1 MLTPQDIKN
10 ITAAGIATGREVFAT
25 KEDITGL
32 EQRLGQRLDVL
43 TTAVDAYA
51 KKADTYYQEM
61 TVLLH
66 KVQRMEE
73 WIRRAAEK
81 VGINYG

>member
-1 MLTPQDIKN
+1 MLTTQDVQNI
-10 ITAAGIATGREVFAT
+10 ITAGREVFAT

-32 EQRLGQRLDVL
+32 GQRLDVL
-43 TTAVDAYA
+43 TNAVDAYA
-51 KKADTYYQEM
+51 KKADAYYQEM

>member
-1 MLTPQDIKN
+1 MLTTQDVQNI
-10 ITAAGIATGREVFAT
+10 ITAGREVFAT

-32 EQRLGQRLDVL
+32 GQRLDVL
-43 TTAVDAYA
+43 TNAVDAYA